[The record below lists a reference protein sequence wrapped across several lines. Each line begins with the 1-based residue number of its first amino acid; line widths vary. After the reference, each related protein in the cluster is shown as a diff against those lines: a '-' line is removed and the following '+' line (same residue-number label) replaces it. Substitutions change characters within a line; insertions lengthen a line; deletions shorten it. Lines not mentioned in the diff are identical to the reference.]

1 MLARADLTGYT
12 GNTDDAGLSLQLRD
26 IELCIDQQIILQGL
40 DLDLPAASWTCL
52 LGASGVGKTSLLKLL
67 AGLMPAAQVR
77 GRISRQSPEAE
88 PETAGWKPSGQV
100 AYMAQQDLLLP
111 WLTVAANV
119 ALGPRLRGE
128 QPQPQRVQKLL
139 AAVGLAGYEQR
150 LPASLSGGQRQR
162 VALARTLLEDRPL
175 VLLDEPFA
183 ALDAIARYRLQEL
196 AARLLRGRTVLLVT
210 HDPLEAL
217 RLGHAVYVLSGQP
230 ARLESALYP
239 PDTPPRAADN
249 PALPGLHKTLLL
261 QLAQEH

>member
-1 MLARADLTGYT
+1 M
-12 GNTDDAGLSLQLRD
+12 
-26 IELCIDQQIILQGL
+26 
-40 DLDLPAASWTCL
+40 
-52 LGASGVGKTSLLKLL
+52 
-67 AGLMPAAQVR
+67 
-77 GRISRQSPEAE
+77 
-88 PETAGWKPSGQV
+88 
-100 AYMAQQDLLLP
+100 
-111 WLTVAANV
+111 LTVAANV

-128 QPQPQRVQKLL
+128 QPQPQRVQELL